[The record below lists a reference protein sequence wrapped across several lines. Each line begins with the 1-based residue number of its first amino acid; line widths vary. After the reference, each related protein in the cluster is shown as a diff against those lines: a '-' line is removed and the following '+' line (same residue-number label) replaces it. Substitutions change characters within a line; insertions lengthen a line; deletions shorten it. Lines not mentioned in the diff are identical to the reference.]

1 MGVPSPAA
9 SALCPAR
16 ESAGSGG
23 RGRGARQRP
32 IGGDCEAGAPR
43 RKAGGRE
50 GGRDGGRETRG
61 VKVGNEVR
69 AVLGPRGRGSPA
81 RSSWAAARV
90 ERSRG
95 RRGGRRRGERVWG
108 AAAERVAA
116 AGARGALC
124 VRARPLEEED
134 GPEGKVGV
142 TRAAPAGS
150 AGCPAVS
157 PTERRPDRPWGA
169 RSGRRRRRRCRRG
182 ARPLTAGGRRG
193 AGAGRPGARAGA
205 RGSPAEGWAAP
216 PASTS
221 RRAA

>member
-1 MGVPSPAA
+1 MPSRAA
-9 SALCPAR
+9 RARSPAR

-23 RGRGARQRP
+23 RGRGVQQRP
-32 IGGDCEAGAPR
+32 TGGDREAGAPR

-61 VKVGNEVR
+61 VKVGKEVR

-90 ERSRG
+90 ARSRG

-108 AAAERVAA
+108 AAAARVAA

-150 AGCPAVS
+150 ARCPAVS
-157 PTERRPDRPWGA
+157 PTERRPGRPRGA
-169 RSGRRRRRRCRRG
+169 RSGRRRRRRG
-182 ARPLTAGGRRG
+182 ARPLTAGGGRG